1 MRADRRDE
9 GLPDHRRASPVRT
22 LGWRKSWRI
31 AGLVLHLGFRGLRL
45 LFVCLFLC
53 VATLAAIGSLTSA
66 ITDELAARG
75 QTLLGGD
82 IEIAMTQREAS
93 ASEKAALGGLGALSE
108 TIRMRAMAP
117 RPGAAGG
124 DEPRAVL
131 TDVNG
136 VAAAYPPQNRQPAG
150 EEK

>member
-1 MRADRRDE
+1 MRISDWSSDVCSSD
-9 GLPDHRRASPVRT
+9 L
-22 LGWRKSWRI
+22 
-31 AGLVLHLGFRGLRL
+31 LGFRGLRL
-45 LFVCLFLC
+45 LFVCLFLG

-108 TIRMRAMAP
+108 TIRMRAMAQ

-124 DEPRAVL
+124 DEPLAVL
-131 TDVNG
+131 TALKG
-136 VAAAYPPQNRQPAG
+136 RS
-150 EEK
+150 EEHTSELQSLMRHSYAVFCLKKNTNKTD